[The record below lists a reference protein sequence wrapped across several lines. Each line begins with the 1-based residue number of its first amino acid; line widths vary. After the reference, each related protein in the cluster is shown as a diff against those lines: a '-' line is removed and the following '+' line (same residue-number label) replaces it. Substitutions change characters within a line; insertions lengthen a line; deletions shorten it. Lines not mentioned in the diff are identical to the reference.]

1 MIDNSILGS
10 WKRVSVELPEAQ
22 ILAEQMMDTLLEK
35 KIKSVDIKDSDRLRK
50 IGFMNKK
57 IKDYDRLVGCK
68 IKSIE
73 QRGNVIRIQMNKKMN
88 LVLCPDYGANIRF
101 HKEVTT
107 LPKKH
112 HFKAEFIDGT
122 YLTVRQT
129 GMGLVYSATDQEVK
143 DLYVIKRDFSDI
155 PSPVGEHDFTAERF
169 VELLDAK
176 GQNIKAAIVGKTA
189 VVVGLSNAAFQ
200 EIIFKAGIHPKRNTS
215 TLTNDEKHSLY
226 DSMKQILNSRICSG
240 GKDNWENL
248 YGQPGRHIPVM
259 GPNMKDKNCPQC
271 NAAIEKIAH
280 GGGQVYFCP
289 RCQR

>member
-1 MIDNSILGS
+1 
-10 WKRVSVELPEAQ
+10 VSVELPEAQ

-35 KIKSVDIKDSDRLRK
+35 KIKSIDIQDSEKLQK

-57 IKDYDRLVGCK
+57 LKDYDRLVGCK
-68 IKSIE
+68 VKSIN

-88 LVLCPDYGANIRF
+88 LVLCPDYGAKIVF
-101 HKEVTT
+101 HKTEAT

-112 HFKAEFIDGT
+112 HLKAEFTNGS
-122 YLTVRQT
+122 YLTIRQT
-129 GMGLVYSATDQEVK
+129 GMGLVYSASHQDVK

-155 PSPVGEHDFTAERF
+155 PSPVGEHDFT
-169 VELLDAK
+169 VEKFIDLLDTK

-189 VVVGLSNAAFQ
+189 IVVGLSNAAFQ
-200 EIIFKAGIHPKRNTS
+200 EIIYKAGIHPKRNTS
-215 TLTNDEKHSLY
+215 TLTDDEKHAIY

-240 GKDNWENL
+240 GKDNWLNL
-248 YGQPGRHIPVM
+248 YGEPGRHIPVM
-259 GPNMKDKNCPQC
+259 GPNMKDKNCTQC
-271 NAAIEKIAH
+271 GAAIEKIAH